1 MIIIRVTNDLSSTN
15 TAYNQF
21 ARFRVSSNDENIE
34 ELISFEKISFQSF
47 FESGSL
53 QLYECDSSYVKL
65 LKQIGNRIKYHKSKN
80 RKVIVHHHYPKF
92 AIILLLLKWIY
103 GDVKHIYTIHNTY
116 SNYRFIHKVLTR
128 INMLLVDK
136 VVYCGK
142 ASSKSFK
149 NLRFLPKSN
158 KQMTITNGVDI
169 KRVDNTTSNK
179 KNKTG
184 KITLVTIA
192 KVTNQK
198 NIQFLI
204 EVFEN
209 LPAEYQLEILGPLND
224 EDKNRIKNSQCT
236 DRIFTR
242 GRVEREEVYRKFKSS
257 DIFLSAALWEG
268 LPIAVLE
275 AMACRIPVILSE
287 IESHD
292 EIKEKI
298 SSLKTTPFEI
308 TNWVNEIEKLSK
320 LEETEKKAIVE
331 RNRKGVENNYSLS
344 SMHAKYT
351 ELYKSI

>member
-1 MIIIRVTNDLSSTN
+1 MKIVRVSNDISPTN
-15 TAYNQF
+15 TAFNQF
-21 ARFRVSSNDENIE
+21 AKYRSTVQDAGIE
-34 ELISFEKISFQSF
+34 KLIVYRGNRGTHNERMGPDVI
-47 FESGSL
+47 
-53 QLYECDSSYVKL
+53 ECESSYLNLFKS
-65 LKQIGNRIKYHKSKN
+65 LKKIVNQCDKYDE
-80 RKVIVHHHYPKF
+80 KVIIHHHYPKF
-92 AIILLLLKWIY
+92 AFILLLLKWIY
-103 GDVKHIYTIHNTY
+103 GDVIHVYTIHNTY
-116 SNYRFIHKVLTR
+116 RNYRFIHKVLTR

-142 ASSKSFK
+142 ASSESFK
-149 NLRFLPKSN
+149 TLRFLPSSN

-169 KRVDNTTSNK
+169 QRVDNTTSK
-179 KNKTG
+179 KENNTG

-204 EVFEN
+204 DVFEN

-224 EDKNRIKNSQCT
+224 EDKNRIKNSEVT

-298 SSLKTTPFEI
+298 SSLKTTPFEV

-320 LEETEKKAIVE
+320 LDEIEKKAIAE
-331 RNRKGVENNYSLS
+331 KNRKGVETNYSLS
-344 SMHAKYT
+344 SMHEKYT
-351 ELYKSI
+351 ELYNSI